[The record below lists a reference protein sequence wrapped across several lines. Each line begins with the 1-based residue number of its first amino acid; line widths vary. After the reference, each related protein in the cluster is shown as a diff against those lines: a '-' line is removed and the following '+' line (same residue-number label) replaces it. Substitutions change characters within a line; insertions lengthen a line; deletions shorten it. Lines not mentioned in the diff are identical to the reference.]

1 MKNVRVL
8 GYALVL
14 ASFIA
19 FQGMARAGTL
29 TDLGYPNGLTLTG
42 SCPSQTVYFPL
53 PAPASGAMLNLR
65 FRASAAL
72 DPQSSLTI
80 SSNGVPVATVMDNA
94 ATAIF
99 PISIPARFTQGQY
112 LDLSFTA
119 AQAISGDPQCYD
131 DDGANPAL
139 WTEIDPATAL
149 SPNVTA
155 LQRPGGA
162 GLGGAWRSLGAP
174 LGIALPASPTF
185 GDIQTALSL
194 ATALV
199 ERGIAPFF
207 TGNPKTAA
215 IIINPAAPL
224 SLTGVSQINVPNPG
238 AARALLAAGAAMQ
251 NVQASSATAAF
262 AANPALGSNHV
273 SFGALGIPSTTVT
286 AGRDTI
292 LNLTLP
298 LAQLPAGRHASA
310 LILYGTGA
318 ALPPGETEIITLEFG
333 GDVVWSQAFTAAPV
347 LDGVHIDLPDR
358 LISSGARMDLR
369 FIRIAADQSQRHF
382 IGLPFTLRD
391 STSLQLAATSAAP
404 RVFAAFT
411 AASGL
416 LTVITDLPA
425 ASLPPSLPLL
435 AELLGAAG
443 ANPLAITIS
452 TPGAAPTTPFILV
465 SHSAGNIVSIA
476 PIPTPS
482 ANVPLLLPDQEAV
495 VSLPAANTASSILQL
510 VSAGSAA
517 SRVPGL
523 WLSPGP
529 PATLA
534 QAALPGDGNVAFYD
548 GSPTPATFDTELH
561 DAIFT
566 PAPAG
571 TLNMLLR
578 NWNTEL
584 FGAFWL
590 LLTVMLVNIFVTR
603 RRRAT

>member
-1 MKNVRVL
+1 
-8 GYALVL
+8 
-14 ASFIA
+14 
-19 FQGMARAGTL
+19 
-29 TDLGYPNGLTLTG
+29 
-42 SCPSQTVYFPL
+42 
-53 PAPASGAMLNLR
+53 MLNLR
-65 FRASAAL
+65 FLASAAL

-80 SSNGVPVATVMDNA
+80 ASNGVPLATVMDDA
-94 ATAIF
+94 AGSSP
-99 PISIPARFTQGQY
+99 PIPIPARFTQGPY
-112 LDLSFTA
+112 LPLSFTA
-119 AQAISGDPQCYD
+119 AQSLSGDPQCYD

-149 SPNVTA
+149 SPNA
-155 LQRPGGA
+155 AAAQ

-174 LGIALPASPTF
+174 LGIALPDHPTL

-207 TGNPKTAA
+207 TDDPKTAA
-215 IIINPAAPL
+215 IVINPAASL
-224 SLTGVSQINVPNPG
+224 SLTGPSQISVPNPG
-238 AARALLAAGAAMQ
+238 AARALLAAGNAMQ
-251 NVQASSATAAF
+251 NVETSSATAVY
-262 AANPALGSNHV
+262 AANPAPGANRV
-273 SFGALGIPSTTVT
+273 SFGALGIPAATVT
-286 AGRDTI
+286 AGRDTT
-292 LNLTLP
+292 LNLSLP
-298 LAQLPAGRHASA
+298 LARIPPGRHASA
-310 LILYGTGA
+310 LILYGSGA

-333 GDVVWSQAFTAAPV
+333 GDVVWSQAFTAVPV
-347 LDGVHIDLPDR
+347 LDGVRVDLPDR
-358 LISSGARMDLR
+358 LISSGARMTLH
-369 FIRIAADQSQRHF
+369 FVRIAADQSQRHF

-411 AASGL
+411 AAAGQL
-416 LTVITDLPA
+416 PVITDLPA
-425 ASLPPSLPLL
+425 ASLPPALPLL

-443 ANPLAITIS
+443 ANPLAITVS
-452 TPGAAPTTPFILV
+452 PPGAAPVTPFILV

-482 ANVPLLLPDQEAV
+482 ADAPLALPDAEAV
-495 VSLPAANTASSILQL
+495 VTLPAANTASSILQL
-510 VSAGSAA
+510 VSAGGGA

-548 GSPTPATFDTELH
+548 GSPTPATFNTALH
-561 DAIFT
+561 DAMFT
-566 PAPAG
+566 PERAG

-590 LLTVMLVNIFVTR
+590 LLTVTLVNIFVTR